1 MLDKTTQKTYS
12 KTMNAPFT
20 PEAIVPVLADVGV
33 SITDLKRNPSA
44 VVAAA
49 RSQVVAI
56 LNRGRAVGYV
66 ISPEFLEAA
75 IDALE
80 ELDDI
85 ALVQQRLKEPGER
98 IEMSIDDLV

>member
-1 MLDKTTQKTYS
+1 
-12 KTMNAPFT
+12 MNAPFT
-20 PEAIVPVLADVGV
+20 PEAIVPILADVGV
-33 SITDLKRNPSA
+33 SITELKRNPSA

-49 RSQVVAI
+49 RSQAVAI
-56 LNRGRAVGYV
+56 FNRGRAVGYV

-85 ALVQQRLKEPGER
+85 ALVHRRLKEPGER
-98 IEMSIDDLV
+98 IEVSIDDLV